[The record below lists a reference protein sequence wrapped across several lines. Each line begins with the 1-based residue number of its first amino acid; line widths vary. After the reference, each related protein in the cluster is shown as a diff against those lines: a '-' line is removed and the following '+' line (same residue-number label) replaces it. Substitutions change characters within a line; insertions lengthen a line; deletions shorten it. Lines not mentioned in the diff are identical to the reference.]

1 MASSERDG
9 ELGHGRASDDSLVDE
24 RMLEVSRDLRR
35 QIGQDLHDGLGQ
47 LLTGTAFLAKA
58 LQHSLP
64 AEHQPQVERIVSLI
78 NQAIARVRA
87 LSRGLSPIVVESHSL
102 EGVLRDTVREANDL
116 LGVRCELAL
125 DAECDRLQ
133 PDTITHLGLIA
144 REAITNA
151 VRHGRAQHI
160 VVRLAQSGVEWVL
173 SVEDDG
179 TGITESDTPQEGLG
193 LRSMRQRAQMIG
205 GQLDIVGTHPGTTV
219 RCTFRVAA

>member
-1 MASSERDG
+1 MEIRLS
-9 ELGHGRASDDSLVDE
+9 
-24 RMLEVSRDLRR
+24 EVSQQLRR

-64 AEHQPQVERIVSLI
+64 EEHQPQVERVVSLI

-87 LSRGLSPIVVESHSL
+87 LSHGLSPVGVDADSL
-102 EGVLRDTVREANDL
+102 EGVLRDTVVEASEL
-116 LGVRCELAL
+116 MGVRCELAL
-125 DAECDRLQ
+125 EASFGALQ
-133 PDTITHLGLIA
+133 PDTVTHLGLIT

-160 VVRLAQSGVEWVL
+160 IVRLAHSNGDSVL
-173 SVEDDG
+173 TVEDDG
-179 TGITESDTPQEGLG
+179 TGITPSDVPPEGLG

-205 GQLDIVGTHPGTTV
+205 GQLQIVPTQPGTTV
-219 RCTFRVAA
+219 RCSFRPHA